1 MRKGTESRVS
11 AMKEGDIVLVALP
24 QADGRIKY
32 RPALILRKMPPFGDF
47 LVCGISTQIHQAV
60 PGFDEIV
67 EDKSD
72 DFPGSGLRAPSLIR
86 LGFLAMLESVN
97 SPGIVGSISIDRY
110 KRVIKKLCAYLSQRD
125 IF

>member
-72 DFPGSGLRAPSLIR
+72 DFPASGLRAPSLIR

-110 KRVIKKLCAYLSQRD
+110 KCVIEKLCTYLSRRE
-125 IF
+125 IV